1 MRWGKSVDEYE
12 RAMSFAQVA
21 MGQLKVLHHRPIPRN
36 FEIWYT
42 YASGQNATLNKAIN
56 ETLARSGT
64 LTEAELEQISETYL
78 PQTAVQER
86 IDSVGSRVMEEI
98 DQVRHRIVEAL
109 GHTTAFDDKLSDA
122 AGRLAMASDRDSIL
136 RIVEALE
143 QSTRAMQ
150 ENNRA
155 LETRLRASKEE
166 ITTLQVSLEAIRA
179 ESFTDQL
186 TSLRNRKYFDRAIE
200 DAVAKAKEGGESLS
214 LAMLDIDHFKKFND
228 NYGHLTGDQVLRL
241 VATTLKLNIKGKDV
255 AARYG
260 GEEFAIILP
269 STALRQALALT
280 DQIRRAVMA
289 RELKKKSTGEFL
301 GRITISVGVATLAQS
316 DDIQSLIGRADA
328 CLYAAKRNGR
338 NRVICEADPEY
349 HVDSRTSLIA

>member
-1 MRWGKSVDEYE
+1 VDEYE

-21 MGQLKVLHHRPIPRN
+21 MGQIKALHHKPNPRN
-36 FEIWYT
+36 FEIWFT
-42 YASGQNATLNKAIN
+42 YASGQNAALNKAIN
-56 ETLARSGT
+56 DTLARGGT
-64 LTEAELEQISETYL
+64 LTEAELEQICEIYF
-78 PQTAVQER
+78 PQTSVQER

-98 DQVRHRIVEAL
+98 DHVRHRIVDAL
-109 GHTTAFDDKLSDA
+109 SNTTAFDDKLADA

-166 ITTLQVSLEAIRA
+166 ISTLHVNLEAIRA

-186 TSLRNRKYFDRAIE
+186 TSLSNRKYFDRSME
-200 DAVAKAKEGGESLS
+200 EAVAKAKGNGESLS

-241 VATTLKLNIKGKDV
+241 VASTLKLNIKGKDV

-269 STALRQALALT
+269 STALRQALTVA

-301 GRITISVGVATLAQS
+301 GRITISIGVATLAPD

-349 HVDSRTSLIA
+349 RVDSQTSLVA